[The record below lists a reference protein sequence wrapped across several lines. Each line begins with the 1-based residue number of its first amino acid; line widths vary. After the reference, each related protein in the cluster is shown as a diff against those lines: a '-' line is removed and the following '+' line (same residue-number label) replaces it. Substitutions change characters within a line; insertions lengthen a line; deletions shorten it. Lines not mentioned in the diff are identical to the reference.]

1 MLNVRKIVELKGKE
15 KLVMVTAYDY
25 PSARIAQDAGVDII
39 LVGDSL
45 GNTVLGYENTIPV
58 TMDEMIIH
66 TRAVRRGAEKTFIV
80 GDMPFMSYQTGI
92 EDALKNAGRFM
103 KEAGTNA
110 VKLEGGEEVTEIVH
124 KLVQFGI
131 PVMGHIGFTP
141 QSVHEIGGYK
151 VQGKD
156 NASRERLLKGAK
168 ALEEAGAFA
177 IVLEMVTDEV
187 TKEITEMIS
196 IPTIGIGSGPH
207 CDGQVLVWHDLLGMN
222 PDFRP
227 KFAKAYA
234 NLYEIC
240 RNALEQ
246 YRDDV
251 KGGGFPSAEHTFTA
265 KR

>member
-1 MLNVRKIVELKGKE
+1 MLNIHRIMESKGKQ

-25 PSARIAQDAGVDII
+25 PSARIAQDAGVDMI

-45 GNTVLGYENTIPV
+45 GNAVLGYENTIPV

-66 TRAVRRGAEKTFIV
+66 TRAVRKGADKTFII
-80 GDMPFMSYQTGI
+80 GDMPFMSYQTSI
-92 EDALKNAGRFM
+92 EDAIRNAGRFM

-110 VKLEGGEEVTEIVH
+110 VKLEGGEEVAEIVY
-124 KLVQFGI
+124 KLVRFGV

-141 QSVHEIGGYK
+141 QSVHELGGYR

-156 NASRERLLKGAK
+156 EASKRRLIEGAK

-177 IVLEMVTDEV
+177 IVLEMVVSEV
-187 TKEITEMIS
+187 AKEITESIS

-227 KFAKAYA
+227 RFAKAYV
-234 NLYEIC
+234 NLYEIS
-240 RNALEQ
+240 RKALEE
-246 YRDDV
+246 YKDEVRR
-251 KGGGFPSAEHTFTA
+251 GIFPSAEHSFTM
-265 KR
+265 KG

>member
-1 MLNVRKIVELKGKE
+1 MNIHRIMESKGKQ

-25 PSARIAQDAGVDII
+25 PSARIAQDAGVDMI

-45 GNTVLGYENTIPV
+45 GNAVLGYENTIPV

-66 TRAVRRGAEKTFIV
+66 TRAVRKGADKTFII
-80 GDMPFMSYQTGI
+80 GDMPFMSYQTSI
-92 EDALKNAGRFM
+92 EDAIRNAGRFM

-110 VKLEGGEEVTEIVH
+110 VKLEGGEEVAEIVY
-124 KLVQFGI
+124 KLVRFGV

-141 QSVHEIGGYK
+141 QSVHELGGYR

-156 NASRERLLKGAK
+156 EASKRRLIEGAK

-177 IVLEMVTDEV
+177 IVLEMVVSEV
-187 TKEITEMIS
+187 AKEITESIS

-227 KFAKAYA
+227 RFAKAYV
-234 NLYEIC
+234 NLYEIS
-240 RNALEQ
+240 RKALEE
-246 YRDDV
+246 YKDEVRR
-251 KGGGFPSAEHTFTA
+251 GIFPSAEHSFTM
-265 KR
+265 KG

>member
-1 MLNVRKIVELKGKE
+1 MLNIHRIMESKGRQ

-25 PSARIAQDAGVDII
+25 PSARIAQDAGVDMI

-45 GNTVLGYENTIPV
+45 GNAVLGYENTIPV

-66 TRAVRRGAEKTFIV
+66 TRAVRRGADKTFIV
-80 GDMPFMSYQTGI
+80 GDMPFMSYQTSI
-92 EDALKNAGRFM
+92 EDAIRNAGRFM

-110 VKLEGGEEVTEIVH
+110 VKLEGGEEVAEIVY
-124 KLVQFGI
+124 KLVRFGV

-141 QSVHEIGGYK
+141 QSVHELGGYR

-156 NASRERLLKGAK
+156 ETSKRRLIEGAK

-177 IVLEMVTDEV
+177 IVLEMVVSEV
-187 TKEITEMIS
+187 AKEITESIS

-227 KFAKAYA
+227 RFAKAYV
-234 NLYEIC
+234 NLYEIS
-240 RNALEQ
+240 RKALEE
-246 YRDDV
+246 YKDEVRR
-251 KGGGFPSAEHTFTA
+251 GIFPSAEHSFTM
-265 KR
+265 KG